1 MDFDTRG
8 RGGGGGGSNTM
19 GDYCAQDYLQIRPN
33 ESLNVCEQINV
44 TERIIIA
51 SIFHLVPRNLQ
62 MLVKQTSDRK
72 KFINTTNHGNN
83 IYLDKLFALLVLN
96 RRIKQKIV
104 VCY

>member
-1 MDFDTRG
+1 M
-8 RGGGGGGSNTM
+8 
-19 GDYCAQDYLQIRPN
+19 
-33 ESLNVCEQINV
+33 
-44 TERIIIA
+44 
-51 SIFHLVPRNLQ
+51 PRNLQ

-72 KFINTTNHGNN
+72 KLINTTNHGNN